1 MLRVAASPQEDNSMA
16 NDSAVDMDVHNI
28 SPVALERA
36 LHSASLDLQQL
47 IATVAGRYLDSGRRR
62 RYSSDTRLPT
72 WRTLLTIDE
81 QVFENRGFRARHTET
96 VRSTFIRFG
105 DSRLSGM
112 DLDESVD
119 WRRDDDN
126 LPVVYLLVRA
136 LVQADATDMA
146 TQD

>member
-1 MLRVAASPQEDNSMA
+1 MLRVAASLQEDNCMV
-16 NDSAVDMDVHNI
+16 NDSALDLDVHDIN
-28 SPVALERA
+28 PVALERA
-36 LHSASLDLQQL
+36 LRSASLDLQQ
-47 IATVAGRYLDSGRRR
+47 ITATVAGRYLGNGRH
-62 RYSSDTRLPT
+62 RYSSGARLPT

-81 QVFENRGFRARHTET
+81 QVFENRGFRARHNET
-96 VRSTFIRFG
+96 VRSTFVRFG

-112 DLDESVD
+112 DLDEPVD

-126 LPVVYLLVRA
+126 LPAVYLLVRA

>member
-1 MLRVAASPQEDNSMA
+1 MLRVASLQEDNRMINEA
-16 NDSAVDMDVHNI
+16 DLDMDAHDLN
-28 SPVALERA
+28 PAALERA
-36 LHSASLDLQQL
+36 LRSASLDLQQI

-62 RYSSDTRLPT
+62 YSSGVRSPT

-81 QVFENRGFRARHTET
+81 QVFENRGFRAKHNET
-96 VRSTFIRFG
+96 IRSTFVRFG

-112 DLDESVD
+112 DLDEPVD

-126 LPVVYLLVRA
+126 LPAVYLLVRE
-136 LVQADATDMA
+136 LVQADAADVA

>member
-1 MLRVAASPQEDNSMA
+1 MN
-16 NDSAVDMDVHNI
+16 NDSALDMDVHDIN
-28 SPVALERA
+28 PVALERA
-36 LHSASLDLQQL
+36 LRSASLDLQQI
-47 IATVAGRYLDSGRRR
+47 IATVAGRHLDSGRRR
-62 RYSSDTRLPT
+62 YSSSARLPT

-81 QVFENRGFRARHTET
+81 QVFENRGFLARHNET
-96 VRSTFIRFG
+96 VRSTFVRFE

-112 DLDESVD
+112 DLDEPVD

-126 LPVVYLLVRA
+126 LPAVYLLVRA

>member
-1 MLRVAASPQEDNSMA
+1 MTNEPGL
-16 NDSAVDMDVHNI
+16 DMDVHDVN
-28 SPVALERA
+28 PVALERA
-36 LHSASLDLQQL
+36 LRSASLDLQQI

-62 RYSSDTRLPT
+62 YSSGARLPT

-81 QVFENRGFRARHTET
+81 QVFENRGFLARHNET
-96 VRSTFIRFG
+96 VRSTFVRFE

-112 DLDESVD
+112 DLDELVD

-126 LPVVYLLVRA
+126 LPAVYLLVRA
-136 LVQADATDMA
+136 LVQADATDVA